1 MLPETQSPP
10 LIKSEPLSQDGDD
23 VPLNTVITTPAYQKA
38 RSRSR
43 EEPITTA
50 PDWSLSETPNAL
62 IEKLKEQLRKEQA
75 KNKALGE
82 NSTVLK
88 KQLRHLI
95 LQTKSHREQSAKAVK
110 TIAGNFNLKSMF
122 IKAEF

>member
-1 MLPETQSPP
+1 M
-10 LIKSEPLSQDGDD
+10 IKSEPLSQDGDD

>member
-1 MLPETQSPP
+1 M
-10 LIKSEPLSQDGDD
+10 IKSEPLSQDGDD

-50 PDWSLSETPNAL
+50 PDRSLSEAPNAL

-95 LQTKSHREQSAKAVK
+95 LQTKSHREQSVKNVK
-110 TIAGNFNLKSMF
+110 TIAGKFYLKNILLKENF
-122 IKAEF
+122 